1 MLAFGILSCGPVVP
15 MDWKWML
22 MLFHKHAVELE
33 KFMGMKEKEVC
44 QKKGKIFSGL
54 LKMEFSVVGY

>member
-33 KFMGMKEKEVC
+33 KFMGMKEKEGEKASC
-44 QKKGKIFSGL
+44 DL
-54 LKMEFSVVGY
+54 L

>member
-1 MLAFGILSCGPVVP
+1 

-33 KFMGMKEKEVC
+33 KFMGMKEKEGENASC
-44 QKKGKIFSGL
+44 DL
-54 LKMEFSVVGY
+54 L